1 LGGYV
6 MAELGR
12 IPRPGD
18 RVEADGWEF
27 TVVSLERR
35 RVKMID
41 ARRTG
46 SVESGS

>member
-1 LGGYV
+1 

-18 RVEADGWEF
+18 QVDCDGWEF
-27 TVVSLERR
+27 TVVSLDRR
-35 RVKMID
+35 RVRMIE

-46 SVESGS
+46 SGESHT